1 MSITVSISNL
11 AEHLQAQ
18 ISDLGDGT
26 ISGVASLKSA
36 SSGSLCFYNHARFQ
50 CDLENTQASAV
61 LISKNHAHLCPVTA
75 LIVDDPE
82 LAFLQAM
89 RFLDKDKLSKAP
101 SIHPTACLGEGCQIA
116 DDVSIGAYCVIG
128 NGVRIG
134 SGTILD
140 AHVVCHDHVVVGK
153 ACRLGPHVVCYSN
166 VEMGDRVFIHAHAS
180 LGADGF
186 GYLRR
191 DQQWLKIPQ
200 KGGVSI
206 GNDVEIGAHTAIDC
220 GRLDNTIIEDGVKLD
235 NHIHIAHNVF
245 IGAHT
250 VIAACTGIA
259 GSTRVGSHCVFGG
272 HVGIGDNVS
281 ICDGVMLSSK
291 SGVMKSI
298 TKPGTYGSGIPVEPM
313 SFWFRIVVRLKQL
326 DQIYQRLKKLEQS
339 Q

>member
-1 MSITVSISNL
+1 MSISTCVNDL

-18 ISDLGDGT
+18 ICGIGDDI

-50 CDLENTQASAV
+50 QDLENTQASAV
-61 LISKNHAHLCPVTA
+61 LIAKDHAHLCPVTA
-75 LIVDDPE
+75 LVVDDPE

-89 RFLDKDKLSKAP
+89 SFLEKNELCREP
-101 SIHPTACLGEGCQIA
+101 SIHSTAYVGEGCHIA

-128 NGVRIG
+128 DGVCIG
-134 SGTILD
+134 SGTTLD
-140 AHVVCHDHVVVGK
+140 AHVVCHDHVVMGQ
-153 ACRLGPHVVCYSN
+153 ACRLGPHVVCYSH
-166 VEMGDRVFIHAHAS
+166 VQMGDRVQVHAHAS

-191 DQQWLKIPQ
+191 EQQWLKIPQ

-206 GNDVEIGAHTAIDC
+206 GNDVEIGAHTAIDR
-220 GRLDNTIIEDGVKLD
+220 GRLDDTIIEDGVKLD

-313 SFWFRIVVRLKQL
+313 SLWFRIIVRLKQL

-339 Q
+339 P